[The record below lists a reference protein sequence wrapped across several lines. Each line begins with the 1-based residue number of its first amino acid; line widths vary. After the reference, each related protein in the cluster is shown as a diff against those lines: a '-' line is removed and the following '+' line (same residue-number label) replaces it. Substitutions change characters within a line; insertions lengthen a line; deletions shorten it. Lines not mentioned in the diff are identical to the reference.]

1 LTAKAVAVSARRISA
16 RMSLRTQLPAAG
28 RRWIMRR
35 WRFQDHNDEEQQMQ
49 RRTFISGAAGAA
61 AAAAAT
67 LSTRTAWAKPEY
79 KWKMVTTWPK
89 NFPGLGTGAN
99 NLAKLIG
106 EMSGGRIQVKVYGA
120 QELVPAFEV
129 FDAVSRGTAEMGH
142 GAAYY
147 WKGKSEAAQFF
158 STVPFGLTAQEMNG
172 WMYYGG
178 GLELWTELYADF
190 GLVPA
195 PAGNTGVQMG
205 GWFNKEIN
213 SVADLQGLKMRIPGL
228 GGEVLKRA
236 GGTPVNLPGGE
247 LFTSLQSG
255 AIDATEWVGP
265 YNDLAFGL
273 YKAAKYYYYPGWHEP
288 GTTLEAIINKEVFDG
303 LPGDLQSIVT
313 NACKVVNQ
321 DMLAEYTA
329 RNPAALK
336 TLLNEHHVD
345 LRKFPDDVLA
355 KLHELSDQV
364 VAEIAEKDAFSQ
376 KTYASYQKFLNQAK
390 EWSGISELTYLQAR
404 DQS

>member
-1 LTAKAVAVSARRISA
+1 MKRRDFIKKAGAGSLLAGSMVSA
-16 RMSLRTQLPAAG
+16 PAIA
-28 RRWIMRR
+28 
-35 WRFQDHNDEEQQMQ
+35 
-49 RRTFISGAAGAA
+49 TGAE
-61 AAAAAT
+61 
-67 LSTRTAWAKPEY
+67 KY

-99 NLAKLIG
+99 NLAKLIT
-106 EMSGGRIQVKVYGA
+106 EMSGGRIDVKVYGA
-120 QELVPAFEV
+120 KELVPAFEV

-158 STVPFGLTAQEMNG
+158 AAVPYGLTAQEMNG
-172 WMYYGG
+172 WLYHGG
-178 GLELWTELYADF
+178 GMALWEQIYDRFNLI
-190 GLVPA
+190 PA
-195 PAGNTGVQMG
+195 AAGNTGVQMG
-205 GWFNKEIN
+205 GWFNKQIN
-213 SVADLQGLKMRIPGL
+213 SLGDLKGLKMRIPGL

-247 LFTSLQSG
+247 LYTSLQSG

-288 GTTLEAIINKEVFDG
+288 GTTLEAMVNKDAFNK
-303 LPGDLQSIVT
+303 LSKDLQSIVL

-329 RNPAALK
+329 RNNAALH
-336 TLLNEHHVD
+336 TLVNKHKVD
-345 LRKFPDDVLA
+345 LRPFPDDVLA
-355 KLHELSDQV
+355 KLRQLSDEV
-364 VAEIAEKDAFSQ
+364 VAEVAAKD
-376 KTYASYQKFLNQAK
+376 K
-390 EWSGISELTYLQAR
+390 LTKQVYESFRNFR
-404 DQS
+404 DQVMDWHKVSEQSYLRAREL

>member
-1 LTAKAVAVSARRISA
+1 MKRRDFIKKAGGGTLLATG
-16 RMSLRTQLPAAG
+16 L
-28 RRWIMRR
+28 
-35 WRFQDHNDEEQQMQ
+35 
-49 RRTFISGAAGAA
+49 AA
-61 AAAAAT
+61 AAPTLMAAPQF
-67 LSTRTAWAKPEY
+67 R
-79 KWKMVTTWPK
+79 WKMVTTWPK

-99 NLAKLIG
+99 KLAKLIT
-106 EMSGGRIQVKVYGA
+106 EMSGGRLRVKVYGA
-120 QELVPAFEV
+120 KELVPAFEV

-158 STVPFGLTAQEMNG
+158 AAVPFGLNAQEMNG
-172 WMYYGG
+172 WLYYGG
-178 GLELWTELYADF
+178 GMKLWQELYARF
-190 GLVPA
+190 NLVPS

-213 SVADLQGLKMRIPGL
+213 SLKDLKGLKMRIPGL

-247 LFTSLQSG
+247 LYTSLQSG

-288 GTTLEAIINKEVFDG
+288 GTTLEAIINQKALAA
-303 LPGDLQSIVT
+303 LPKDLQTIVL

-329 RNPAALK
+329 RNNAALH
-336 TLLNEHHVD
+336 TLITKHKVE
-345 LRKFPDDVLA
+345 LRQFPDDVLK
-355 KLHELSDQV
+355 KLRQLSDEV
-364 VAEIAEKDAFSQ
+364 VAEIAAKD
-376 KTYASYQKFLNQAK
+376 KFTSKVYRSFKQFRDEAMA
-390 EWSGISELTYLQAR
+390 WHRISEQAYLRAR
-404 DQS
+404 EM

>member
-1 LTAKAVAVSARRISA
+1 
-16 RMSLRTQLPAAG
+16 
-28 RRWIMRR
+28 
-35 WRFQDHNDEEQQMQ
+35 MQ
-49 RRTFISGAAGAA
+49 RRAFLQGTGAATVALGAGM
-61 AAAAAT
+61 
-67 LSTRTAWAKPEY
+67 RTAEAKAEH

-99 NLAKLIG
+99 KLAELIG
-106 EMSGGRIQVKVYGA
+106 EMSGGRIHVKVYGA

-129 FDAVSRGTAEMGH
+129 FDAVSAGTAEMGH

-158 STVPFGLTAQEMNG
+158 STVPFGMTAQEMNG
-172 WMYYGG
+172 WLYYGG
-178 GLELWTELYADF
+178 GMELWSELYANF

-195 PAGNTGVQMG
+195 AAGNTGVQMG

-213 SVADLQGLKMRIPGL
+213 SVEDLKGLKMRIPGL
-228 GGEVLKRA
+228 GGEVFKRA

-288 GTTLEAIINKEVFDG
+288 GTTLEAMINKQVFDG
-303 LPGDLQSIVT
+303 LPKDLQSIVM
-313 NACKVVNQ
+313 NACAVVNQ

-336 TLLNEHHVD
+336 TLLDEHNVD
-345 LRKFPDDVLA
+345 LRKFPDDVIT
-355 KLHELSDQV
+355 KLRELSAEV
-364 VAEIAEKDAFSQ
+364 VAEIAEKDDFS
-376 KTYASYQKFLNQAK
+376 KRTYASYQKFLSQSR
-390 EWSGISELTYLQAR
+390 EWSAISELTYLQAR
-404 DQS
+404 DQG